1 VSATRAAP
9 AWGLGSSGPWPPAT
23 PHGQAPTPYL
33 YKTPPKNIPDPK
45 NSRVTD
51 PKIPEVSAWR
61 AMAGALRRG
70 RSGPYALIFSGR
82 GVRACPH
89 EGPRDLLLLC
99 SLKLTD
105 YSVLSSEITM
115 ARGNLSG
122 MSVEALM
129 DLRKRVDEMLLKR
142 RAEIEKRLERM
153 EAIAVVGGRGQ
164 RASALRGR
172 KVPPKYRGPSGET
185 WAGRGVKPKWMV
197 EALKKGKKME
207 DFLIARKRKAR
218 RR

>member
-1 VSATRAAP
+1 MAPRARAARARVIQRCSGFLAFRFCAVSFSRRRSTAVSATRVAP

-45 NSRVTD
+45 NTRVTD

-99 SLKLTD
+99 LKPHRLFRFLAGDHYAKRKSITD
-105 YSVLSSEITM
+105 D
-115 ARGNLSG
+115 R
-122 MSVEALM
+122 
-129 DLRKRVDEMLLKR
+129 R
-142 RAEIEKRLERM
+142 RAD
-153 EAIAVVGGRGQ
+153 GF
-164 RASALRGR
+164 ALA
-172 KVPPKYRGPSGET
+172 
-185 WAGRGVKPKWMV
+185 AGHLATEHK
-197 EALKKGKKME
+197 
-207 DFLIARKRKAR
+207 
-218 RR
+218 